1 MTHPAGR
8 DPHWVAALYE
18 RMVLI
23 RAFEEAAARLYEKG
37 ELPGFLHS
45 SVGQEAVAVGAT
57 ALLHSTDYI
66 TSTHRGHGHVL
77 AKGVPPRAMFAELF
91 GRETGT
97 NGGKGGSMHVMDVAA
112 GVLGAN
118 GIVGGGIP
126 IAAGAALGIQMLGG
140 ERVVVAF
147 FGDGAL
153 NTGAFHES
161 VNLASVWQ
169 LPAIFVC
176 EHNGYAES
184 TPSSA
189 ASRVS
194 DIVVR
199 AAAYGLPGVAV
210 DGNDLFAVLD
220 AVENAV
226 SRARRGEGPTLV
238 QCATYR
244 WYGHYIGDPGAY
256 RSDAEVAAWRGRDPI
271 ARVSA
276 WLTEHAT
283 WDSEDD
289 AAVRERVERQIGEA
303 IDLGRGSPRPAPES
317 ALADVYAE
325 GVRSEG
331 ARS

>member
-1 MTHPAGR
+1 MRRTDR
-8 DPHWVAALYE
+8 DPAWVAKLYE

-23 RAFEEAAARLYEKG
+23 RAFEEAAARLYEQG

-57 ALLHSTDYI
+57 AMLHRTDFI

-77 AKGVPPRAMFAELF
+77 AKGVSPRAMFAELY

-97 NGGKGGSMHVMDVAA
+97 NRGKGGSMHIMDIAA

-118 GIVGGGIP
+118 GIVGGGLP

-153 NTGAFHES
+153 TTGAFHEA
-161 VNLASVWQ
+161 VNLAAVWQ

-194 DIVVR
+194 DIAVR
-199 AAAYGLPGVAV
+199 AAAYGLPGSAV

-220 AVENAV
+220 AVESAV
-226 SRARRGEGPTLV
+226 HRARKGEGPTLV
-238 QCATYR
+238 QAATYR
-244 WYGHYIGDPGAY
+244 WYGHYIGDQGAY
-256 RSDAEVAAWRGRDPI
+256 RADEEVAAWKARDPI
-271 ARVSA
+271 ARVSDWLMDHAA
-276 WLTEHAT
+276 WG
-283 WDSEDD
+283 SEDD
-289 AAVRERVERQIGEA
+289 AAVHERVEQQIGGA
-303 IDLGRGSPRPAPES
+303 IDFGRASPRPAPES

-325 GVRSEG
+325 RARSESG
-331 ARS
+331 V